1 MLSKAQHLHPLALT
15 AVTHIK
21 LVYKSLYQTPSILS
35 DSDMEPTIIL
45 FLLTIFPLI
54 TLTYANNDTESA
66 LFDIPPGANVT
77 TVHILDANG
86 ERNISY
92 YESNGYAIVEGDVAY
107 GTTAELLS
115 NAVPADGA
123 NSSRRALPLDARA
136 HSIFPNGPKWPDAKV
151 FYKYDSP
158 ETASQVSVWI
168 NVAISRWQAKN
179 PFLEF
184 IEVSPPSPVGV
195 SGVVTITAF
204 ECGGCYATVG
214 YSSSPG
220 LVLNLQQKC
229 GASSAGCFSN
239 EATHEIGHVLGLV
252 HEVKRPDSSQHVTFH
267 CENLIDYS
275 TNGLLNPG
283 CCGLACQFTSDS
295 SYDSTGPY

>member
-1 MLSKAQHLHPLALT
+1 VFTVLPHSEADIEISYLLASHGARQRSEGGGL
-15 AVTHIK
+15 I
-21 LVYKSLYQTPSILS
+21 SILKFYGQYYWL
-35 DSDMEPTIIL
+35 TFCNR
-45 FLLTIFPLI
+45 FL
-54 TLTYANNDTESA
+54 Y
-66 LFDIPPGANVT
+66 
-77 TVHILDANG
+77 H
-86 ERNISY
+86 
-92 YESNGYAIVEGDVAY
+92 
-107 GTTAELLS
+107 
-115 NAVPADGA
+115 
-123 NSSRRALPLDARA
+123 
-136 HSIFPNGPKWPDAKV
+136 AKA

-158 ETASQVSVWI
+158 ETASRVSERI
-168 NVAISRWQAKN
+168 KVAISWWQAEN
-179 PFLEF
+179 PFLDF
-184 IEVSPPSPVGV
+184 SEVSPASPVGV
-195 SGVVTITAF
+195 GGVVTITAF
-204 ECGGCYATVG
+204 ECGGCYPTVG

-239 EATHEIGHVLGLV
+239 EATHETGHVLGLV